1 MKDQDFVKA
10 IYIFSKQHLESS
22 IFESSVSFNLKR
34 GVATGYSFSDRTDF
48 FWRITLSLL
57 FFHGRWFFT
66 GPVAAMYSFRG
77 CIEQIFFDKKLPIKK
92 GCVFG
97 KPILYFRLFSGQSTY
112 FTTLLATI
120 RPLNSVSVFVIVK
133 VAFIHSLN
141 GTYIYSPRRTCRHP
155 LFE

>member
-1 MKDQDFVKA
+1 
-10 IYIFSKQHLESS
+10 
-22 IFESSVSFNLKR
+22 
-34 GVATGYSFSDRTDF
+34 
-48 FWRITLSLL
+48 
-57 FFHGRWFFT
+57 
-66 GPVAAMYSFRG
+66 MYSFRG

-141 GTYIYSPRRTCRHP
+141 GTIFILPGELAVIHCLSNSFISRYCNYFLEYSQASILLTVLCIFLLFKFAAIQSGKRTSFQRISEHQSQ
-155 LFE
+155 